1 MNNIENNRIIARF
14 MGFESYPFENKGGK
28 GFDVTLNGV
37 PKDDC
42 NGSYSC
48 ACYGDLEY
56 NIEQILSRELKYHK
70 CWNWLM
76 EVVEKIETL
85 FNDGIDVDIF
95 SDGTVITQYRFE
107 ENEYLTEG
115 EEIVR
120 LTKAEIGF
128 DTKIEHTYQAVVE
141 FIKWYNSAKE
151 NTTDQLSNR
160 DLGQST
166 II

>member
-1 MNNIENNRIIARF
+1 MKNNIENNKLIAEF
-14 MGFESYPFENKGGK
+14 MGMKSHFKKGGLTK
-28 GFDVTLNGV
+28 VYLNGENV
-37 PKDDC
+37 
-42 NGSYSC
+42 G
-48 ACYGDLEY
+48 
-56 NIEQILSRELKYHK
+56 IEQDWECYYPKLNKSITPIEMKYHNS
-70 CWNWLM
+70 WDWLM
-76 EVVEKIETL
+76 PVVEKIETL

-95 SDGTVITQYRFE
+95 SDGTVITQHRFE

-120 LTKAEIGF
+120 LTKAEIEF

-141 FIKWYNSAKE
+141 FIKWYNPVKE
-151 NTTDQLSNR
+151 NTTDRPSNR